1 MAEFRRGMNE
11 EQYQSYR
18 SFRLQAGLAAI
29 WVLMLALIVGTLA
42 ASIGYLFGQNLNPAY
57 PAVERFTAKQK
68 EKAKTPTAVKDGDI
82 LAHYEYFM
90 SEEFSS
96 VSPDRQLLRRARG
109 TTGPGEVVAKSVR
122 TLAEIKADDRW
133 TLTIL
138 AQPAEGGEFWV
149 SKILPQTDAG
159 LEGVWAFN
167 TETNTLTSLP
177 NASAAL
183 TGYTMVSPQGL
194 YALSV
199 APQTNDPAKL
209 QQLELI
215 NLRSDTVTTLV
226 QLAGSETLSRFLEL
240 GHETDIAWTDAT
252 HVSYAVYDSTK
263 KEGDKFALK
272 EKRTITIPD

>member
-1 MAEFRRGMNE
+1 MNE

-68 EKAKTPTAVKDGDI
+68 AKSTSDVESKVKSGGT
-82 LAHYEYFM
+82 LADYEYFM

-109 TTGPGEVVAKSVR
+109 TTDPGEIVAKSVR
-122 TLAEIKADDRW
+122 ALAGIKADDRW
-133 TLTIL
+133 TMTMFV
-138 AQPAEGGEFWV
+138 QPLSGTKLWL

-159 LEGVWAFN
+159 LSEVWEFDTAA
-167 TETNTLTSLP
+167 ETLTQLP
-177 NASAAL
+177 NATAAMDQCPI
-183 TGYTMVSPQGL
+183 TTPGNFHV
-194 YALSV
+194 V
-199 APQTNDPAKL
+199 AAGPQTNDPAKL
-209 QQLELI
+209 QLLKLI
-215 NLRSDTVTTLV
+215 DLRTDTVTTIARLT
-226 QLAGSETLSRFLEL
+226 GSETLSRFLEL

-263 KEGDKFALK
+263 KEGEKFALK

>member
-1 MAEFRRGMNE
+1 MNE
-11 EQYQSYR
+11 QQYQSYR

-68 EKAKTPTAVKDGDI
+68 AESTSDVASKVKSGGT
-82 LAHYEYFM
+82 LADYEYFM

-96 VSPDRQLLRRARG
+96 VSPDRQLLRRPRG
-109 TTGPGEVVAKSVR
+109 TTDQGEVVAISVR
-122 TLAEIKADDRW
+122 DLAGVKADDRW

-167 TETNTLTSLP
+167 TETNTLTPLP

-183 TGYTMVSPQGL
+183 SGYAIINPQGL

-215 NLRSDTVTTLV
+215 NLRTDTVTTLV
-226 QLAGSETLSRFLEL
+226 QLEGSETLSRFLEL
-240 GHETDIAWTDAT
+240 GHVTEITWIDAT

-263 KEGDKFALK
+263 KEGEKFKLK

>member
-1 MAEFRRGMNE
+1 MNE
-11 EQYQSYR
+11 QQYQSYR

-68 EKAKTPTAVKDGDI
+68 AKSTSDVESTVKSADT
-82 LAHYEYFM
+82 LADYEYFM

-109 TTGPGEVVAKSVR
+109 TTDPGEVVAKSVR
-122 TLAEIKADDRW
+122 ALAEIKADDHW

-167 TETNTLTSLP
+167 TETNTLTPLP

-183 TGYTMVSPQGL
+183 SGYAMVNSQGL
-194 YALSV
+194 YALTV

-209 QQLELI
+209 QLLELI
-215 NLRSDTVTTLV
+215 DLRTDTVSTLV
-226 QLAGSETLSRFLEL
+226 QLAGSETLSRLLEL
-240 GHETDIAWTDAT
+240 GHATDISWTDAT
-252 HVSYAVYDSTK
+252 HVRYAVYDSSRQTN
-263 KEGDKFALK
+263 EGFALK
-272 EKRTITIPD
+272 ETRTATIPD